1 MALTPADQLA
11 KAVANAAI
19 PMAHGGAPDRRAD
32 VEDGRHSDALDALM
46 EEIGDARVVLLGEA
60 THGTH
65 EFYRTRASITQR
77 LIQEKG
83 FRAVAIEGDFPDAA
97 RAHRWVRARTGGTP
111 DVALSAFLR
120 FPQWMWRNHD
130 MVSLVRWLRDY
141 NLRRSWDP
149 VGFYGIDLYSLF
161 ASIAEVLTWLDG
173 IDPAAASRARENY
186 ACFENFGLDAI
197 RYGRAAS
204 LGISESCETEVVR
217 ALVEMQTAA
226 ARALGSVEDDEER
239 FFAEQNAKLVI
250 DAERYY
256 RTTHTGSVPSWNLRD
271 RHMADTLDAL
281 LSHLESSGQESKVV
295 VWAHNSHVGD
305 ARATDQSSL
314 GELNLGQLMRER
326 HGRRAF
332 LLGFTTRSGTVT
344 AARDWGEPAQRFDVS
359 PALADSYEDVFHR
372 SGVGS
377 FLLPLRD
384 PGEALGGLREA
395 RLHRAIGVV
404 YRPQSER
411 GSHYYY
417 ARLPSQFDAVIHFDE
432 THAVRPLETVGTWD
446 VLDPPETWPAGV

>member
-1 MALTPADQLA
+1 MALMPSDSLTEAIA
-11 KAVANAAI
+11 HAAI
-19 PMAHGGAPDRRAD
+19 PMGHERDLDEQR
-32 VEDGRHSDALDALM
+32 GRTSAALDALM

-65 EFYRTRASITQR
+65 EFYRTRALITRR
-77 LIQEKG
+77 LIEEKG

-97 RAHRWVRARTGGTP
+97 RVHRWIRGRTGGTP
-111 DVALSAFLR
+111 DVALRGFLR

-130 MVSLVRWLRDY
+130 MVSLVRWLRER
-141 NLRRSWDP
+141 NLQRSWDP
-149 VGFYGIDLYSLF
+149 VGFFGIDLYSLF
-161 ASIAEVLTWLDG
+161 SSIAEVLAWLDR

-204 LGISESCETEVVR
+204 LGLSESCETEVVR
-217 ALVEMQTAA
+217 ALVELQAA
-226 ARALGSVEDDEER
+226 ASRSLGSVEDDEER
-239 FFAEQNAKLVI
+239 FFAEQNAKLVV

-256 RTTHTGSVPSWNLRD
+256 RATHTGSVGSWNLRD

-281 LSHLESSGQESKVV
+281 LSHLEASGQEAKVV

-305 ARATDQSSL
+305 ARATDQAAL
-314 GELNLGQLMRER
+314 GELNLGQLVRER
-326 HGRRAF
+326 HGGRAF
-332 LLGFTTRSGTVT
+332 LLGFTTWSGTV
-344 AARDWGEPAQRFDVS
+344 AAASEWGEPAQRFDLS
-359 PALADSYEDVFHR
+359 PALSDSYEDLFHR

-384 PGEALGGLREA
+384 PGEALGALREA
-395 RLHRAIGVV
+395 RLHRAVGVV

-432 THAVRPLETVGTWD
+432 THAVRPLETVGAWD
-446 VLDPPETWPAGV
+446 TLDPPDTWPAGV